1 MAEEMVRVRLI
12 THFKTRT
19 CSMNQLA
26 SFETMLPKSEAVRLL
41 NDAEGRRRLVFL
53 HYPSA
58 ISVNDKVAYDILW

>member
-12 THFKTRT
+12 THYKVRH
-19 CSMNQLA
+19 SGISQLA
-26 SFETMLPKSEAVRLL
+26 NFETMLPKSEATRLL

-58 ISVNDKVAYDILW
+58 ISVHDKVAYDILW